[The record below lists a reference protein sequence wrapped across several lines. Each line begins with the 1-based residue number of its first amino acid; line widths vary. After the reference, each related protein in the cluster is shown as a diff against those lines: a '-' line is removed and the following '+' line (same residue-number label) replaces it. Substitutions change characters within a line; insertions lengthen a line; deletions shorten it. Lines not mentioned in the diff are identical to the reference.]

1 MDAISSRAPAAYGGS
16 MRSTNRTSTEGSNR
30 WREDARASQCQH
42 KSELRTIPTPARV
55 LAWVAITSTS
65 NLILAV
71 WVLLVLFTR
80 GFCPVGVASTAII
93 AHVLI
98 GPLHMSQKWCFI
110 LPNAFA
116 PNPERKQI
124 VSEHL
129 NRMMSAPTLLG
140 KTSLKSLNPVKHCQI
155 VSLKQSDLVPGP
167 CPDLLIRLHA
177 MKASKC
183 STIAKELR
191 QETSMVQV
199 QSKRLERD

>member
-1 MDAISSRAPAAYGGS
+1 M
-16 MRSTNRTSTEGSNR
+16 M
-30 WREDARASQCQH
+30 
-42 KSELRTIPTPARV
+42 
-55 LAWVAITSTS
+55 
-65 NLILAV
+65 
-71 WVLLVLFTR
+71 
-80 GFCPVGVASTAII
+80 
-93 AHVLI
+93 
-98 GPLHMSQKWCFI
+98 LHSAKC
-110 LPNAFA
+110 FA

-140 KTSLKSLNPVKHCQI
+140 KTSLKSLNPVKHCQT

-199 QSKRLERD
+199 LSKRLERD